1 VDGQES
7 EVHLRCHRHLGHY
20 FVVIAQKKEYAVVA
34 KIVAVAV
41 VLVLAAD
48 GVSTTTALE
57 VGGVETAG
65 WQAKMMLVGNLTGE
79 TRHWRM
85 CLGFGTSS

>member
-1 VDGQES
+1 M
-7 EVHLRCHRHLGHY
+7 
-20 FVVIAQKKEYAVVA
+20 VA

-79 TRHWRM
+79 TRH
-85 CLGFGTSS
+85 